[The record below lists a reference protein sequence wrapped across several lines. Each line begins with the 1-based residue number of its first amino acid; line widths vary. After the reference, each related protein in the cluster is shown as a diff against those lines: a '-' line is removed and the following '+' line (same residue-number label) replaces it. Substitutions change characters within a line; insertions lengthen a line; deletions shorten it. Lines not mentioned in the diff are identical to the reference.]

1 MRIIAGIA
9 KGMTLAAPR
18 GDARPTSDRVRE
30 AIFSSLGERVVGA
43 TVLDLFAGSG
53 ALGLEAASRGASAVT
68 FVENA
73 RASLDAIE
81 RNLESFRR
89 NRGVNCEFRV
99 LRADVFAL
107 LSRFAVLVGAPFRA
121 RPGYPDRGQKAA
133 PTELSPSTLIFAD
146 PPYGETAQKLLALP
160 LPLATG
166 GVLVLESA
174 KRDALMPGEA
184 WNVKREAIY
193 GDTRVSFL
201 VQTAS
206 SMPTGPT
213 PGC

>member
-1 MRIIAGIA
+1 MRIIAGLA
-9 KGMTLAAPR
+9 KGTILVAPR

-30 AIFSSLGERVVGA
+30 AIFSSLGERVIGA

-89 NRGVNCEFRV
+89 NRGVECQFRV
-99 LRADVFAL
+99 VRADVFRL
-107 LSRFAVLVGAPFRA
+107 PAVEGLF
-121 RPGYPDRGQKAA
+121 
-133 PTELSPSTLIFAD
+133 SLIFAD
-146 PPYGETAQKLLALP
+146 PPYGDAAQKVLAQP
-160 LPLATG
+160 LPLAPSG
-166 GVLVLESA
+166 LLVLESA
-174 KRDALMPGEA
+174 KRDTLAPGEA
-184 WNVKREAIY
+184 WSLKREAIY

-201 VQTAS
+201 VSAAGVPS
-206 SMPTGPT
+206 V
-213 PGC
+213 

>member
-1 MRIIAGIA
+1 MRIIAGMA

-30 AIFSSLGERVVGA
+30 AIFSSLGERVIGA

-53 ALGLEAASRGASAVT
+53 ALGLEAASRGADAVT

-89 NRGVNCEFRV
+89 NRGVTCRFKV
-99 LRADVFAL
+99 IRADAFKLPL
-107 LSRFAVLVGAPFRA
+107 LEATFS
-121 RPGYPDRGQKAA
+121 
-133 PTELSPSTLIFAD
+133 LIFAD
-146 PPYGETAQKLLALP
+146 PPYGDAAQKLLALR
-160 LPLATG
+160 LPLAPG

-174 KRDALMPGEA
+174 KRDALTPGEA
-184 WNVKREAIY
+184 WSVKRDAVY

-201 VQTAS
+201 VTS
-206 SMPTGPT
+206 SGPVSSA
-213 PGC
+213 PVA

>member
-30 AIFSSLGERVVGA
+30 AIFSSLGERVIGA

-53 ALGLEAASRGASAVT
+53 ALGLEAASRGASTVT

-89 NRGVNCEFRV
+89 NRGVTCQFKV
-99 LRADVFAL
+99 LRADAFKLPAMEGTF
-107 LSRFAVLVGAPFRA
+107 S
-121 RPGYPDRGQKAA
+121 
-133 PTELSPSTLIFAD
+133 LIFAD
-146 PPYGETAQKLLALP
+146 PPYGDAAQKLLARP
-160 LPLATG
+160 LPLAPG

-174 KRDALMPGEA
+174 KRDPLTPGEA
-184 WNVKREAIY
+184 WSVKRDAVY

-201 VQTAS
+201 VTS
-206 SMPTGPT
+206 SSPA
-213 PGC
+213 

>member
-1 MRIIAGIA
+1 MRIIAGLA
-9 KGMTLAAPR
+9 KGTILAAPR

-30 AIFSSLGERVVGA
+30 AIFSSLGERVIGA

-53 ALGLEAASRGASAVT
+53 ALGLEAASRGADAVT

-89 NRGVNCEFRV
+89 NRGVTCEFRI
-99 LRADVFAL
+99 LRADVFRLPAL
-107 LSRFAVLVGAPFRA
+107 GESF
-121 RPGYPDRGQKAA
+121 
-133 PTELSPSTLIFAD
+133 SLIFAD
-146 PPYGETAQKLLALP
+146 PPYGDTAQKLLAMPVPITPDGL
-160 LPLATG
+160 
-166 GVLVLESA
+166 LVLESA
-174 KRDALMPGEA
+174 KRDTLTPGEA

-193 GDTRVSFL
+193 GDTRVSYL
-201 VQTAS
+201 VKTDS
-206 SMPTGPT
+206 STPTNPA

>member
-9 KGMTLAAPR
+9 KGMTLVAPR

-53 ALGLEAASRGASAVT
+53 ALGLEAASRGASTVT

-73 RASLDAIE
+73 RASLDA
-81 RNLESFRR
+81 LEKNVSMFRR
-89 NRGVNCEFRV
+89 GREVTCEFRV
-99 LRADVFAL
+99 LHADAFRL
-107 LSRFAVLVGAPFRA
+107 PVLGGTF
-121 RPGYPDRGQKAA
+121 
-133 PTELSPSTLIFAD
+133 SLIFAD
-146 PPYGETAQKLLALP
+146 PPYGDAAQKLLALP
-160 LPLATG
+160 LPLASD
-166 GVLVLESA
+166 GVFALESA
-174 KRDALMPGEA
+174 KRNVLTPGEA
-184 WNVKREAIY
+184 WSVKREAVY

-201 VQTAS
+201 ARTGS
-206 SMPTGPT
+206 SMPTDQA

>member
-30 AIFSSLGERVVGA
+30 AVFSSLGERVVGA

-73 RASLDAIE
+73 RASLDAME

-89 NRGVNCEFRV
+89 NRGVSCEFRV
-99 LRADVFAL
+99 VRGEVFAQL
-107 LSRFAVLVGAPFRA
+107 EKLAPVSLV
-121 RPGYPDRGQKAA
+121 
-133 PTELSPSTLIFAD
+133 FAD
-146 PPYGETAQKLLALP
+146 PPYGPTAQRLLDDAR
-160 LPLATG
+160 LARVLMPDG
-166 GVLVLESA
+166 LLVLESA
-174 KRDALMPGEA
+174 KRDALAPGEA
-184 WNVKREAIY
+184 WSVKREAIY
-193 GDTRVSFL
+193 GDTRVSFFAR
-201 VQTAS
+201 VTVA
-206 SMPTGPT
+206 G
-213 PGC
+213 

>member
-1 MRIIAGIA
+1 MRIISGIA

-18 GDARPTSDRVRE
+18 GDVRPTSDRVRE

-73 RASLDAIE
+73 RASLDTIE

-89 NRGVNCEFRV
+89 NRGASCRFKVF
-99 LRADVFAL
+99 RADAFKLPL
-107 LSRFAVLVGAPFRA
+107 LAETFS
-121 RPGYPDRGQKAA
+121 
-133 PTELSPSTLIFAD
+133 LIFAD
-146 PPYGETAQKLLALP
+146 PPYGEAAQKLLALS
-160 LPLATG
+160 LPLAPDG
-166 GVLVLESA
+166 LLVLESA
-174 KRDALMPGEA
+174 KRDALMPGET
-184 WNVKREAIY
+184 WSLKREAIY

-201 VQTAS
+201 
-206 SMPTGPT
+206 MRTGS
-213 PGC
+213 